1 MSEKK
6 LLTEI
11 ISVYPYDEGQE
22 AARKG
27 IMPHLN
33 PYKSPNTPK
42 TDDVKAEAWSRGYSD
57 LMSTYGPV

>member
-1 MSEKK
+1 MPK
-6 LLTEI
+6 LEPIVEI
-11 ISVYPYDEGQE
+11 ITVYPFDEGAE

-42 TDDVKAEAWSRGYSD
+42 TDDVKAEAWARGYSD
-57 LMSTYGPV
+57 MMSKYGPV